1 MNTYQVCVDF
11 WEHPTQ
17 SLTIHTDADLTNCD
31 RDILMS
37 EIDRCIIEIIGED
50 LWDDVS
56 GVDHGLEIEEA
67 AE

>member
-1 MNTYQVCVDF
+1 MNTYHVSVDF

-17 SLTIHTDADLTNCD
+17 ELTISTDADLTNCC

-37 EIDRCIIEIIGED
+37 EIDRCIEEIIGQE
-50 LWDDVS
+50 LWEDVS
-56 GVDHGLEIEEA
+56 GVDYGLEIEEA